1 MSDIDGGHVVFNTN
15 LPYTTTYNI
24 EGLTNGNTTIE
35 FTSGETTNY
44 LSRYS
49 K

>member
-1 MSDIDGGHVVFNTN
+1 MS
-15 LPYTTTYNI
+15 I

-35 FTSGETTNY
+35 FTSSETTNY
-44 LSRYS
+44 LSKKKNNRYS

>member
-1 MSDIDGGHVVFNTN
+1 MSNN

-24 EGLTNGNTTIE
+24 EGLTNGNTTIVKLL
-35 FTSGETTNY
+35 TTYQKKNN
-44 LSRYS
+44 RYS